1 MTGTAWVSGSPDRL
15 GRKYLDAP
23 TLTLQVT
30 LLAVLARSE
39 DGVTGGTWTGP
50 PGGLLRI
57 AGRRTLPPMKKRI
70 VSAFLWFYVGWYAGA
85 LIADIVG
92 ISPVLGPLLGAA
104 AAALIVGDPRRLIW
118 TARPMSQD
126 NLPEPA

>member
-1 MTGTAWVSGSPDRL
+1 MDGTTGLIVGWRNPAH
-15 GRKYLDAP
+15 A
-23 TLTLQVT
+23 
-30 LLAVLARSE
+30 AA
-39 DGVTGGTWTGP
+39 
-50 PGGLLRI
+50 
-57 AGRRTLPPMKKRI
+57 MKKRI

-118 TARPMSQD
+118 TARPVTRD